1 MSSEES
7 EYEDQEDSITGE
19 EEMKLVAY
27 AKRQFSWE
35 RSNLTSIKAK
45 LDKVHNNNLTC
56 MQGQWQNQGILVGCQ
71 ADLLLMAQ
79 LGLSGSM
86 SVLTDISQL

>member
-45 LDKVHNNNLTC
+45 LDKVHNNNHTC
-56 MQGQWQNQGILVGCQ
+56 TQGILVGCQ

-86 SVLTDISQL
+86 SILTDISQLLGTH